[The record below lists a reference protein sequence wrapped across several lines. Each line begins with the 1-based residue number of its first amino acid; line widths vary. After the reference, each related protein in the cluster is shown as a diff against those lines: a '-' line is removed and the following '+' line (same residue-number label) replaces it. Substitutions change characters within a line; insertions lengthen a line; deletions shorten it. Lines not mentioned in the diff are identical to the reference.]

1 MVVTAADQDSGFVPP
16 KPPPRWWLRAGIA
29 VVVAA
34 ALVAGGLWAWDHFV
48 VRCWDGVRKD
58 DSTGEC
64 IGVTDGSHAFDKHL
78 EKVTSKIHQA
88 NQEAAKAE
96 DWVAIAYVEPMTG
109 GPGGKGWSSI
119 EEELQGAYLAQK
131 ELNSEAGGHG
141 TTPQIKLLLANPGR
155 GLQQQAELVDQIIRM
170 THGPH
175 PVVAVAGFGLSRQG
189 TKDAVHTLRAAGV
202 PMVGSTVT
210 ADRLSSNKSGFFR
223 AVAPN
228 SAEAAAVARHLVQQ
242 QKKSDG
248 FRVQLIKDRNT
259 DDIYSVSLAD
269 GFTEAAAAT
278 GLDVD
283 PETVPF
289 LSGPERA
296 VNLAMDTVADK
307 ICDQQDPPDA
317 VYFAGRGRDLRRFI
331 ESAHANGRRCPVTV
345 YTGDDAVGMF
355 FGIDPEDH
363 PDAYDDFLKDWEH
376 SKVRVKYTAIA
387 HPDAAAD
394 IYPDGADPYSEFA
407 DTYLNTPGFRGKNG
421 LLNGQAMLGH
431 DAVLAVG
438 TAIRDAKG
446 KRGTGT
452 VTTRSVLGMLLQISG
467 DKALHGVSGPIGFDD
482 MGNPAHKPLPLV
494 ELHPREQKQYEYLT
508 LVRP

>member
-1 MVVTAADQDSGFVPP
+1 MVVTAADQESGFVPP
-16 KPPPRWWLRAGIA
+16 KPPPRWWLRIGLA

-34 ALVAGGLWAWDHFV
+34 ALVAGGLWAWDHFL
-48 VRCWDGVRKD
+48 VRCGDGVRKQGAYD
-58 DSTGEC
+58 EC
-64 IGVTDGSHAFDKHL
+64 IGVTDGAYVFDAEL
-78 EKVTSKIHQA
+78 NDITTKIHKA
-88 NQEAAKAE
+88 NQKAE
-96 DWVAIAYVEPMTG
+96 KGDWVAIAYIEPMTQG
-109 GPGGKGWSSI
+109 TGGKGWGSI

-131 ELNSEAGGHG
+131 ELNQESGGHG
-141 TTPQIKLLLANPGR
+141 TRPQIKLLLANPGR
-155 GLQQQAELVDQIIRM
+155 GLEQQAELVDQIIGM

-175 PVVAVAGFGLSRQG
+175 PVVAVAGFGLSRLG
-189 TKDAVHTLRAAGV
+189 TKDAVRTLRENGV

-210 ADRLSSNKSGFFR
+210 ADRLSSNESGFFR

-228 SAEAAAVARHLVQQ
+228 SAEAAAVARHLVKQ

-259 DDIYSVSLAD
+259 DDIYSDSLAE
-269 GFTEAAAAT
+269 GFTDAAERA
-278 GLDVD
+278 GLELD

-289 LSGPERA
+289 ISGPDRA

-307 ICDQQDPPDA
+307 ICDQQEPPGA

-331 ESAHANGRRCPVTV
+331 ESAHANGRHCPVTV

-355 FGIDPEDH
+355 FGIDPDVH
-363 PDAYDDFLKDWEH
+363 PDEYDDFLKDWKH

-387 HPDAAAD
+387 HPDAAGD
-394 IYPDGADPYSEFA
+394 IYPDGAGPYSEFA
-407 DTYLNTPGFRGKNG
+407 DTYMDTPGFKGKSG

-452 VTTRSVLGMLLQISG
+452 VTKRSVLGMLLQISG

-494 ELHPREQKQYEYLT
+494 ELHPRDRNQYEYLT